1 MDDDHRE
8 LVRRLFV
15 VAAEITE
22 TAPGAA
28 IAGQSEVLT
37 AGAYAEAARR
47 LEAAARSLAAPA
59 EVAAVIAGPVKDGTR
74 SDPESPHCKSWTS
87 PPRQA
92 WIGGGLRAAPARV
105 GTPPAPT
112 GMPRDPRAELP
123 SA

>member
-22 TAPGAA
+22 TAHGAA

-47 LEAAARSLAAPA
+47 LEAAARSLITLA
-59 EVAAVIAGPVKDGTR
+59 EAAAVIADPSDG
-74 SDPESPHCKSWTS
+74 DPSSRP
-87 PPRQA
+87 
-92 WIGGGLRAAPARV
+92 
-105 GTPPAPT
+105 
-112 GMPRDPRAELP
+112 D
-123 SA
+123 